1 MLSKEENKLLTRVG
15 PGTPMGELFRR
26 FWLPGLL
33 SSELNGPDSV
43 PVRVRLLG
51 EDLIAFR
58 DTDGRVGI
66 IDAYCPHRNAPM
78 FFGRNEEGGLRC
90 IYHGWKFDVKGQC
103 VEMPN
108 CWEGETFKDKVTI
121 NWYPAE
127 ERAGMV
133 WIYMGPKDKVPPIPA
148 YEWIDA
154 PPENRYVLK
163 FFLECNYLQRVENDT
178 SESHGNFLHR
188 NLGPATGVA
197 NRRWT
202 SSTRPADGSI
212 PDRRPQDPRRS
223 SWHDTAFGSIQ
234 VTKQTSEVEGRE
246 LYSVGTPFYLP
257 SFSNAG
263 GLNAPNV
270 RPMNIFVP
278 VDDENMAFYR
288 FKWSTEPITET
299 ARAEM
304 MSGGFEFPDLV
315 PGTFTPVQNKSND
328 YMIDRNKQRFYNYSG
343 MANTPV
349 QDVAMCENQGGAIAD
364 RSKEVLVTTDR
375 GIIHIR
381 KRLMDAAQALMNG
394 VEPSEPWNP
403 EAYGLRSGVTARVEV
418 PAGTPLDE
426 VVALALDPAKEAARA
441 DATVSFGRIARPPA
455 QPAPQAAMPVIAS

>member
-1 MLSKEENKLLTRVG
+1 
-15 PGTPMGELFRR
+15 MGELFRR

-33 SSELNGPDSV
+33 SSELLGPDCT

-66 IDAYCPHRNAPM
+66 LDAYCPHRNAPM

-90 IYHGWKFDVKGQC
+90 IYHGWKFDIDGKC

-108 CWEGETFKDKVTI
+108 CWEGDTFKDKVTI
-121 NWYPAE
+121 ASYPAE
-127 ERAGMV
+127 EHAGMV
-133 WIYMGPKDKVPPIPA
+133 WIYMGPKDKVPPVPA
-148 YEWIDA
+148 YEWMDA
-154 PPENRYVLK
+154 PEENRYVLK
-163 FFLECNYLQRVENDT
+163 FYLDCNYLQRVENDT
-178 SESHGNFLHR
+178 SESHGGFLHR
-188 NLGPATGVA
+188 NLGGATGPA
-197 NRRWT
+197 NARWT

-223 SWHDTAFGSIQ
+223 TWLDTGFGSIQ
-234 VTKQTSEVEGRE
+234 VTKQESQIEGRD
-246 LYSVGTPFYLP
+246 LYSVGTPFYMP

-263 GLNAPNV
+263 GLNAPGV

-278 VDDENMAFYR
+278 VDDEHMAFYR

-304 MSGGFEFPDLV
+304 MKGGFEFPDLI
-315 PGTFTPVQNKSND
+315 PGTFTPVQNKTND
-328 YMIDRNKQRFYNYSG
+328 YMIDRNKQRFYNFSG

-349 QDVAMCENQGGAIAD
+349 QDVAMCENQGGAIAN
-364 RSKEVLVTTDR
+364 RTKEVLVTTDR

-381 KRLMDAAQALMNG
+381 RRLMNAARDLMNG
-394 VEPSEPWNP
+394 IEPSEPWNP
-403 EAYGLRSGVTARVEV
+403 EAYGLRSGVNSRVEV
-418 PAGTPLDE
+418 PAGTPVEE
-426 VVALALDPAKEAARA
+426 VAELALDPVKEAARA
-441 DATVSFGRIARPPA
+441 GEVKVSFGRVARPPA
-455 QPAPQAAMPVIAS
+455 VPAPTAKAAPPMPMIAR